1 MHLFSF
7 AFCFF
12 KQKSYSSIIAELRD
26 PGIQDPIFFNSLK
39 YNKVNC
45 LSLLALITQWG
56 WTYLILSYL
65 TPLFIVPDGVVDD
78 MQIWSIWDI
87 GCQEAFHDV
96 MGLSHFIY
104 ALRKAVRGGNKIFL
118 ESAIQRKLSII
129 MQVMVQ
135 FGDHKKLFF
144 MFLVP
149 SAPARPVPNPILVPS
164 SRQTSAAKHGR
175 CHFSRGLGPV

>member
-1 MHLFSF
+1 MSKGEQILFTGWLPSGHLAQDLISKIEKMHLFSF

-135 FGDHKKLFF
+135 GAQQLDQQWIN
-144 MFLVP
+144 
-149 SAPARPVPNPILVPS
+149 S
-164 SRQTSAAKHGR
+164 G
-175 CHFSRGLGPV
+175 